1 MINTKDQEELFKL
14 ISQYLKKNIECIA
27 IGGTAMMFTN
37 YKTTTKDID
46 LVFKNEEDRKTFILA
61 IEELGYKQQALG
73 RIYDEKRKNH
83 SGKPLMYTRGDERFD
98 LFVKNVFGYEISFNQ
113 EESIQRNDFIGKKEL
128 IIYTPT
134 KEELVL
140 LKAITNREKDYED
153 IETILSIEKVIDWNI
168 IVNKAITQ
176 QKNNAWILIDL
187 EDTLQKLKKNHFI
200 KQEIFE
206 KIYNEQK

>member
-14 ISQYLKKNIECIA
+14 ISQYLKKHIECIA

-61 IEELGYKQQALG
+61 IEKLGYKQQALG

-168 IVNKAITQ
+168 IVNKTITQ
-176 QKNNAWILIDL
+176 QKNNAWILIEL